1 VTIFAFIQKK
11 KHCCSLH
18 AGGDRKTLTTKHADL
33 SKELEKLRAEL
44 AAYSEQDPV
53 ETEKKV
59 AETQQYRL
67 DTEKFTDQILVMEG
81 WLKQNMG
88 CDGDSFSQM
97 LKMLYDDEFDEEEQA
112 LREL

>member
-1 VTIFAFIQKK
+1 LQWYKK
-11 KHCCSLH
+11 QDCCSLY
-18 AGGDRKTLTTKHADL
+18 AGSDRKTLITKHADL

-53 ETEKKV
+53 EMEKKV
-59 AETQQYRL
+59 TETQQSRL
-67 DTEKFTDQILVMEG
+67 DAEKFTDQILVMEG

-88 CDGDSFSQM
+88 CDGDSFSHM
-97 LKMLYDDEFDEEEQA
+97 LKVLYDDEFDEEEQA